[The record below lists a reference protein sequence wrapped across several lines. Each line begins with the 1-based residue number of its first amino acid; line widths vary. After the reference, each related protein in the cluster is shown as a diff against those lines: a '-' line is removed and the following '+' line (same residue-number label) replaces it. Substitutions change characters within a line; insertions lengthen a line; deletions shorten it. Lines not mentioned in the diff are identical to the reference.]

1 LSHDQPVGSNATPE
15 PTRRDASQPNSD
27 GVDRSILEQIDAPES
42 TRETGPNREDEPHG
56 EDVRDQPDAT
66 ALRRPRRRWRW
77 DRDWP
82 IWSLLG
88 AITAGWVV
96 VALLL
101 PPLEIRQKIATS
113 RWKFSPSDPEVSIS
127 VRMMLRTCEYWF
139 LFWFF
144 YLGASIGSFIN
155 VVASRTPQGKTI
167 VTRGSHCPY
176 CDTALSM
183 IDNSPLFGWVL
194 LRGRCR
200 SCRLPISPRYVIM
213 EIIVGLIFMALAII
227 ELISNGAN
235 LPYRDWNFGTGIV
248 STVFYPKWDLIGAY
262 AVHCS
267 VFAVAVMLIGSQS
280 EALRFPAR
288 PLAIIGLLYLACV
301 TFNRVLCPVRW
312 TEPLGAGFPRY
323 QSVWSEQCLTAI
335 LGALVGIGVGWGMVL
350 CLGRWIARG
359 VKTESTGAELP
370 AEPWPQPTA
379 SEVSHVPHSPAL
391 SNSPLSASSA
401 VIASELLDGRDADS
415 HGADST
421 VASIHSRDA
430 LGAWRFHC
438 VALAMLAGTLFGWQA
453 CLTVGVVSTILTLV
467 VLALRCEHRWSWL
480 AVSPERR
487 RQVLALAI
495 WTMTLFLHLC
505 LWRQVA
511 HWLQIG

>member
-1 LSHDQPVGSNATPE
+1 MRRDE
-15 PTRRDASQPNSD
+15 PMLRDASLTHSN
-27 GVDRSILEQIDAPES
+27 GVDRSILEPIDAPEAATETES
-42 TRETGPNREDEPHG
+42 TRETEH
-56 EDVRDQPDAT
+56 QQADAS
-66 ALRRPRRRWRW
+66 AWLPPRRRSRWRW

-88 AITAGWVV
+88 AIAAGWVV

-101 PPLEIRQKIATS
+101 PPLEIRQKIAHS
-113 RWKFSPSDPEVSIS
+113 RWKYSPSDPEVSVSI
-127 VRMMLRTCEYWF
+127 RMMLRTCEYWF
-139 LFWFF
+139 MFWFF

-176 CDTALSM
+176 CDTALTM

-200 SCRLPISPRYVIM
+200 TCRLPISPRYVIM
-213 EIIVGLIFMALAII
+213 EVIVGLMFMSLAVI

-267 VFAVAVMLIGSQS
+267 VFAVAVMLMGSQS
-280 EALRFPAR
+280 EALRFPAK
-288 PLAIIGLLYLACV
+288 PLVIIGLLYLACV

-312 TEPLGAGFPRY
+312 TEPFGAGFPRY
-323 QSVWSEQCLTAI
+323 QSMWTEQCLTAT
-335 LGALVGIGVGWGMVL
+335 LGGLVGLGVGWGMVL
-350 CLGRWIARG
+350 CLGRWIAKG
-359 VKTESTGAELP
+359 VKTDPMGAELL
-370 AEPWPQPTA
+370 AAPWPQSTA
-379 SEVSHVPHSPAL
+379 SEGAHAPHSPAL

-401 VIASELLDGRDADS
+401 AIASEPLDGQDADS
-415 HGADST
+415 HGADSI
-421 VASIHSRDA
+421 VAPIHSRDA

-480 AVSPERR
+480 AESPSRR
-487 RQVLALAI
+487 RQVIALAI